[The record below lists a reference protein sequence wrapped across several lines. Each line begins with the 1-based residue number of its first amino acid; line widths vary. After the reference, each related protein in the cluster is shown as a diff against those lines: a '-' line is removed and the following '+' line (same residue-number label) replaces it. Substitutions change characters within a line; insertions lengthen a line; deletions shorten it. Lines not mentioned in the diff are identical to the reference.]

1 LGLTVIKK
9 KPQVS
14 VVVVIYNM
22 QREAERTLYSLS
34 ADYQQNIDRDDYEII
49 VVDNGSNPP
58 FDTAIFENLLGNFR
72 VIRLYPA
79 PASPAHAINIGLAS
93 ARGDVIGVMIDG
105 ARMVTPGLLHY
116 ARTGVTMFPGA
127 VVATLGWYLG
137 YDQQRWGIECGYTK
151 EREDALLEAIDWKIN
166 GYRLF
171 EISAGDET
179 TVDGWFGVICE
190 SNALFLS
197 RENWTLMNGVDEA
210 FDYPGGGFVN
220 LDLIIRAFE
229 LPQARL
235 VVLLGE
241 GTFHQLHGGIAT
253 NASYN
258 TIADKVALW
267 REQYEQL
274 RGREWVP
281 SGLPNR
287 VFLGQLP
294 APALRHF
301 ARSIMQSSGH
311 PPLGENF
318 DAQLWSSTG
327 LPGLPEPHDP
337 VCRQLLELIRAELR
351 EEHFAA
357 AAAVA
362 RIARIACPDEF
373 LILQLLQI
381 VAPWLRGPGDPES
394 LVPIQ
399 RISYF
404 LAVGRAHEILERFD
418 EAAAAYRSALEVDPD
433 SAAACFGICR
443 IQMPGVPYTHWLGAL
458 QQKLRPDVYLEIGVE
473 NGNTIA
479 LARAPTKAIG
489 IDPAPA
495 IESPFQTETHIY
507 AETSDAFF
515 ARIGAHLPQG
525 PIDFAFIDGMHE
537 FTHALRDFMNVESR
551 STRQTVIAI
560 HDTIPFDEITQL
572 PDRQRDFYTG
582 DVWKTVAALR
592 HYRPDLTVITIAT
605 APSGLTLVL
614 NPDPDNRTLWDQ
626 YDEITATIGAL
637 TYAEF
642 DQDRQRYLNIAR
654 NDPDMLDE
662 LFEERERTI

>member
-1 LGLTVIKK
+1 LGLSVIKK

-14 VVVVIYNM
+14 VVVVIHNM
-22 QREAERTLYSLS
+22 QREAARTLYSLS
-34 ADYQQNIDRDDYEII
+34 ADYQQHIDPDDYEII
-49 VVDNGSNPP
+49 VVDNGSIPA
-58 FDTAIFENLLGNFR
+58 FDTTIFENLRGNFR
-72 VIRLYPA
+72 VIRLFPA
-79 PASPAHAINIGLAS
+79 PSSPAHAINIGLAS

-105 ARMVTPGLLHY
+105 ARIVTPGLLHY

-137 YDQQRWGIECGYTK
+137 YDQQRWGIDCGYTK
-151 EREDALLEAIDWKIN
+151 DREDALLESIDWKVN

-171 EISAGDET
+171 DISAGDET

-220 LDLIIRAFE
+220 LDLILRAFE

-253 NASYN
+253 NASHN
-258 TIADKVALW
+258 KIADKVALW

-281 SGLPNR
+281 SGLPMR

-301 ARSIMQSSGH
+301 TRSIMQSSGY

-318 DAQLWSSTG
+318 DRQLWS
-327 LPGLPEPHDP
+327 PADVPEPQDP
-337 VCRQLLELIRAELR
+337 VCLQLLELIRKELR

-362 RIARIACPDEF
+362 RIARRVFPDEVA
-373 LILQLLQI
+373 ILQLLQI
-381 VAPWLRGPGDPES
+381 AAPWLRGPGDPES
-394 LVPIQ
+394 LGPI
-399 RISYF
+399 RRTWYF
-404 LAVGRAHEILERFD
+404 LAVGRAYEILGRFE
-418 EAAAAYRSALEVDPD
+418 EAVASYRSALEVDPD
-433 SAAACFGICR
+433 AAAAYFGICR
-443 IQMPGVPYTHWLGAL
+443 IQMPGAFYTHWLDAL
-458 QQKLRPDVYLEIGVE
+458 HQKLRPNVYLEIGVE
-473 NGNTIA
+473 NGHTIA

-495 IESPFQTETHIY
+495 IEQPFQTETHIY

-515 ARIGAHLPQG
+515 ARMGAQLPQG

-537 FTHALRDFMNVESR
+537 FAHALRDFINVESR
-551 STRQTVIAI
+551 STHQTVIAI
-560 HDTIPFDEITQL
+560 HDTIPFDEVTQR
-572 PDRQRDFYTG
+572 PDRQRAFYTG

-592 HYRPDLTVITIAT
+592 LYRPDLTVITIAA

-614 NPDPDNRTLWDQ
+614 NPDPHNRTLLDH
-626 YDEITATIGAL
+626 YDGIVRAIGAM
-637 TYAEF
+637 TYDEF
-642 DQDRQRYLNIAR
+642 DQDRQPHLNIAG
-654 NDPDMLDE
+654 NDLALLDE
-662 LFEERERTI
+662 LFGAHE

>member
-9 KPQVS
+9 SPQVS
-14 VVVVIYNM
+14 VVVVVHNM
-22 QREAERTLYSLS
+22 QREATRTLYSLS
-34 ADYQQNIDRDDYEII
+34 ADYQRDIESDDYEVI

-58 FDTAIFENLLGNFR
+58 FDTSIFDNLRGNFR

-79 PASPAHAINIGLAS
+79 PPSPAHAINVGLAS

-105 ARMVTPGLLHY
+105 ARIVTPGLLHY
-116 ARTGVTMFPGA
+116 ARSGVRMFPGA

-137 YDQQRWGIECGYTK
+137 YDQQRWGIECGYDK
-151 EREDALLEAIDWKIN
+151 DREDAMLEAIDWQN
-166 GYRLF
+166 DGYRLF

-253 NASYN
+253 NASHN
-258 TIADKVALW
+258 NIADKVALW
-267 REQYEQL
+267 RAQYEQL

-287 VFLGQLP
+287 VFVGQMP
-294 APALRHF
+294 TQALRHF
-301 ARSIMQSSGH
+301 ARSILQPSGF
-311 PPLGENF
+311 PPFGENF
-318 DAQLWSSTG
+318 DRQLWTSG
-327 LPGLPEPHDP
+327 GVQEPIDP
-337 VCRQLLELIRAELR
+337 VCRQLLELIRTELR
-351 EEHFAA
+351 AEHFAA

-362 RIARIACPDEF
+362 RIARRAYPDEF
-373 LILQLLQI
+373 TILQLLQT
-381 VAPWLRGPGDPES
+381 VAPWLRGAGDPES
-394 LVPIQ
+394 LGPI
-399 RISYF
+399 RRTWFF
-404 LAVGRAHEILERFD
+404 LAVGRANEILGRFE
-418 EAAAAYRSALEVDPD
+418 EAIAAYRSALEVDPD
-433 SAAACFGICR
+433 AAAACFGICR
-443 IQMPGVPYTHWLGAL
+443 IQMPGAQYKHWLDML
-458 QQKLRPDVYLEIGVE
+458 QQKLRPHVYLEIGVE
-473 NGNTIA
+473 NGHTIA

-495 IESPFQTETHIY
+495 IERPFHTETHIF

-515 ARIGAHLPQG
+515 ARIGQQLPQG

-537 FTHALRDFMNVESR
+537 FTHALRDFMNVEAHA
-551 STRQTVIAI
+551 TRQTVIAI
-560 HDTIPFDEITQL
+560 HDTIPFDEITQR
-572 PDRQRDFYTG
+572 PDRQRAFYTG
-582 DVWKTVAALR
+582 DIWRTVAALR
-592 HYRPDLTVITIAT
+592 RYRPDLTVITIPT

-614 NPDPDNRTLWDQ
+614 NADPDNRVLWDQ
-626 YDEITATIGAL
+626 YAEITATISAM
-637 TYAEF
+637 TYDAF
-642 DQDRQRYLNIAR
+642 DQDRHTHLNIAR
-654 NDPDMLDE
+654 NDLALLDDY
-662 LFEERERTI
+662 LGVRDSAV

>member
-1 LGLTVIKK
+1 MIKK

-14 VVVVIYNM
+14 VVVVIHNM

-34 ADYQQNIDRDDYEII
+34 AEYQQDIDPDDYEII
-49 VVDNGSNPP
+49 VVDNGSNPA
-58 FDTAIFENLLGNFR
+58 FDISVFENLRGNFR
-72 VIRLYPA
+72 IIRLYPA
-79 PASPAHAINIGLAS
+79 PPSPAHAINIGLAS

-105 ARMVTPGLLHY
+105 ARIVTPGLLHY

-137 YDQQRWGIECGYTK
+137 YDQQRWGIDCGYTK
-151 EREDALLEAIDWKIN
+151 DREDALLEAIDWKVD

-220 LDLIIRAFE
+220 LDLILRAFE

-253 NASYN
+253 NASHN
-258 TIADKVALW
+258 TITDKVALW
-267 REQYEQL
+267 RQQYEQL
-274 RGREWVP
+274 RGKEWVP
-281 SGLPNR
+281 YRQPVR

-294 APALRHF
+294 EPALRHF
-301 ARSIMQSSGH
+301 ARSIMQPSGY

-318 DAQLWSSTG
+318 DRQLWNHG
-327 LPGLPEPHDP
+327 GLPEPEDP
-337 VCRQLLELIRAELR
+337 VCRQLLELIRKELR

-362 RIARIACPDEF
+362 RIARRVYPDEF
-373 LILQLLQI
+373 LIQQLLQI
-381 VAPWLRGPGDPES
+381 VAPWLRGPADPES
-394 LVPIQ
+394 LGPI
-399 RISYF
+399 RRTWYF
-404 LAVGRAHEILERFD
+404 LAVGRAYEILGRFEEAATAFRSAIEVD
-418 EAAAAYRSALEVDPD
+418 PDAAAAY
-433 SAAACFGICR
+433 FGMCR
-443 IQMPGVPYTHWLGAL
+443 IQMPGVPYMHWLDML
-458 QQKLRPDVYLEIGVE
+458 QQKLRPSVYLEVGVE
-473 NGNTIA
+473 NGHTIG
-479 LARAPTKAIG
+479 LARAPTKSIG

-495 IESPFQTETHIY
+495 IQRPFQTETHIF

-515 ARIGAHLPQG
+515 GRIGTQFPEG

-537 FTHALRDFMNVESR
+537 FTHALRDFMNVEAR

-560 HDTIPFDEITQL
+560 HDTIPFDEITQR
-572 PDRQRDFYTG
+572 PDRQRAFYTG

-592 HYRPDLTVITIAT
+592 RYRPDLTVITIAT

-614 NPDPDNRTLWDQ
+614 NPDPDSRTLLDQ
-626 YDEITATIGAL
+626 YNEIVSTIGAM

-642 DQDRQRYLNIAR
+642 DQDRQTHLNIAQ
-654 NDPDMLDE
+654 NDLALLDE
-662 LFEERERTI
+662 LLAARERAI